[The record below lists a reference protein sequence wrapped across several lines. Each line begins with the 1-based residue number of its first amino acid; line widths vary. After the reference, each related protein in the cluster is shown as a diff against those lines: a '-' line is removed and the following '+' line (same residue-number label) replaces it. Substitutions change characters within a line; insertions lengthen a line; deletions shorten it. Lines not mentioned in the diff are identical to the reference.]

1 MAMFAFAAGA
11 AADLFGSRRV
21 VLIAQCWMLGA
32 ASVLAIVTISNG
44 LTPLRFLGFT
54 VLLNVGQAIATP
66 AMFAVIPEMV
76 LPRRDG
82 QAYALNSLA
91 FNCARA
97 VGPLVAGYVIAQFG
111 LGAAFICNAASFV
124 AVIIVLAR
132 WHNRPLIHPNTASFG
147 SILREG
153 AREIVAIRDYRSILT
168 RAGLFGVLGVALF
181 ALLPSV
187 QHGATPTEYGRLL
200 SFFGIG
206 IVLAIEIIGP
216 VQQRLGLARAAI
228 WSCVLLGVEL
238 RRIVAMSDGW
248 TLRIALAAAGVAW
261 LIINSSLV
269 TDVKA
274 CVPDA
279 ERGRAMAL
287 YFVVL
292 FFAMGCS
299 APLLGRIADV
309 ASVGPRRCLAAA
321 GLAMIGVSL
330 GQLCCGLF
338 GARRRR
344 PRFRRR
350 SVAASRIHRAARPLN
365 HEQRRRRGV
374 LGERDAADRRAR
386 EVVGETGR
394 RQGGELAARV
404 DLTWQ
409 RHRLDP
415 RAADGVA
422 PGEVLIPRDGIL
434 ILRISG
440 RRAARCAS

>member
-1 MAMFAFAAGA
+1 MFRALWVAALVSNVGTNIQDVAGQIYTKGASTSAVWPALVQTATLLPMAMFAFAAGA

-111 LGAAFICNAASFV
+111 MGAAFICNAASFV
-124 AVIIVLAR
+124 AVIVVLAR
-132 WHNRPLIHPNTASFG
+132 WHDRPAIHPNTAALG
-147 SILREG
+147 SILRQG
-153 AREIVAIRDYRSILT
+153 AREIVAIRDYTSILT

-206 IVLAIEIIGP
+206 IVLAVEIIGP
-216 VQQRLGLARAAI
+216 VQRRLGLARAGI
-228 WSCVLLGVEL
+228 WSCVLLGASSA
-238 RRIVAMSDGW
+238 IVAVSDGW

-321 GLAMIGVSL
+321 GLAMIVVSL
-330 GQLCCGLF
+330 GQLML
-338 GARRRR
+338 
-344 PRFRRR
+344 
-350 SVAASRIHRAARPLN
+350 RA
-365 HEQRRRRGV
+365 V
-374 LGERDAADRRAR
+374 RRASSPPP
-386 EVVGETGR
+386 VT
-394 RQGGELAARV
+394 
-404 DLTWQ
+404 
-409 RHRLDP
+409 
-415 RAADGVA
+415 
-422 PGEVLIPRDGIL
+422 
-434 ILRISG
+434 
-440 RRAARCAS
+440 AS